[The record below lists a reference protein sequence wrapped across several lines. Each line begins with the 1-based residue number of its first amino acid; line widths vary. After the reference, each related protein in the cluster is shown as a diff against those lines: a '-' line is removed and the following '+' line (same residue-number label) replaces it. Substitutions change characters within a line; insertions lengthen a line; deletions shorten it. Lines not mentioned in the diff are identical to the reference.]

1 MFLST
6 WSVRRPIAMT
16 AFIIILVMLGINAY
30 RKISIDL
37 MPSMDIPY
45 VRIRCEYNGASPEEI
60 EVEVARRIENAVS
73 SINGIKHISS
83 NSLEDK
89 ADISIEFNMG
99 VDVDIAATDVREQ
112 LNRIRDDFPD
122 GVKDPTI
129 NKIDNNATSVVQM
142 FLIGDKSIDEIY
154 DFASD
159 TLANRFSSVSGVGE
173 VRVYGADEMQVHVL
187 VDRNK
192 LSLMNLT
199 MDDVRLAL
207 DKNNLKAPSGRIKQG
222 ESEKNIIFDGEY
234 KDFDDILGI
243 IVSSKNGK
251 RIYLRDIAEVKMIS
265 KEIRTKSFV
274 DGKQAATFNI
284 IKKGEANTLEVI
296 SALRKRFDEV
306 RTNGE
311 IPGGMKLLW
320 FKDAGE
326 FIQASVDDAWGSI
339 MTGVILTALI
349 LFLFLHDVRT
359 TFIVIV
365 SMPISIVVTFA
376 AMHGLGYSFNIMTLL
391 SLGCSVGV
399 LVTNSIVVIENIHS
413 RIRGGDNVSIAAE
426 KGTGEVIVAVA
437 ASALTNVVVFV
448 PVAMMTTMTGRMMA
462 PFAGV
467 MVVATLVSLFISFTL
482 TPILACLLL
491 KVRKTSEGEVNG
503 FVEKLFGPWNRFYGK
518 LCDKFNSSVAWTRR
532 HAMAVFLLTAGFGAV
547 VFFCVVPQVGTSFIP
562 DADQGEMTVRL
573 EFPTNYNIQTTE
585 ARTKEIADQLKT
597 FPAIRGM
604 VVNVGFAPGGG
615 GGQISQAVYVAQI
628 FCKLTKKNERRES
641 IEELLESVRRM
652 LSNTDDCI
660 VTLTSPHVFGGNGAS
675 LQARVSGSDLAE
687 LEKAGRKSVENILRT
702 GLAKDIDS
710 SVRQGKAT
718 VNIVPRRVIL
728 QNLDIPL
735 SSLNNS
741 AKGSLEGLEVGTYRL
756 GSRSFDIRVK
766 QKEER
771 GMMQIEQMSVLPN
784 NGIPLPL
791 NAVAEIREET
801 KPVSISR
808 YDKERAVMI
817 YANPAAGQAL
827 GTVAKAFREEIS
839 KTLPPGYRTNNV
851 GRAERMNETSKEF
864 SEVIVLAVLLT
875 YLLICAILESWTKPL
890 LIMFSVPLGFLGMY
904 LTLFLSGMS
913 MSMMGLL
920 GGVMLIGIVVNNAI
934 LIMDECGN
942 LVRSGVY
949 AHDAMMQAVQN
960 KFRPIVMTSIA
971 AVVGMLPMALGTGLG
986 SELRASCGVG
996 VAGGLTIAS
1005 VLTLY
1010 VIPAFYFLFV
1020 PDNAP
1025 GARHP
1030 WRDFVRTSIGR
1041 IRRFRRS

>member
-16 AFIIILVMLGINAY
+16 AFIIILITLGINAY

-37 MPSMDIPY
+37 MPNMDIPY

-60 EVEVARRIENAVS
+60 EVEVARRIEDAVS

-99 VDVDIAATDVREQ
+99 VDVDVAATDVRER
-112 LNRIRDDFPD
+112 LNRIRDDFPA

-142 FLIGDKSIDEIY
+142 FLIGDKSIDEIF
-154 DFASD
+154 DFADD
-159 TLANRFSSVSGVGE
+159 TLSNRFSSVSGVGE

-187 VDRNK
+187 IDRDK

-199 MDDVRLAL
+199 MDDIRDAL
-207 DKNNLKAPSGRIKQG
+207 ERNNLKSPSGRIKQG

-234 KDFDDILGI
+234 KNFDDILGI
-243 IVSSKNGK
+243 VVSLKNGK
-251 RIYLRDIAEVKMIS
+251 RIYLRDIGEVKMIS

-274 DGKQAATFNI
+274 DGKPAATFNI

-296 SALRKRFDEV
+296 SALRKRFDEI
-306 RTNGE
+306 RRNGE
-311 IPGGMKLLW
+311 IPGGMQLLW

-326 FIQASVDDAWGSI
+326 FIQASVDDAWSSI
-339 MTGVILTALI
+339 LYGVVLTALI

-376 AMHGLGYSFNIMTLL
+376 AMHALGYSFNIMTLL

-399 LVTNSIVVIENIHS
+399 LVTNSIVVIENIYK
-413 RIRGGDNVSIAAE
+413 RIRGGDALDTAAE

-467 MVVATLVSLFISFTL
+467 MVAATLVSLFISFTL

-491 KVRKTSEGEVNG
+491 KGKDAAAEEKG
-503 FVEKLFGPWNRFYGK
+503 FIKKLFTPWNRAYD
-518 LCDKFNSSVAWTRR
+518 LVCEKFNSSIVWTRK
-532 HAMAVFLLTAGFGAV
+532 HAMTVFLLTVIFSAVIYFGI
-547 VFFCVVPQVGTSFIP
+547 VPQVGSSFIP
-562 DADQGEMTVRL
+562 DADQGEMTIRL
-573 EFPTNYNIQTTE
+573 EFPTNYNVQTTE
-585 ARTKEIADQLKT
+585 ARTREIARQIQT
-597 FPAIRGM
+597 HPAVKGM
-604 VVNVGFAPGGG
+604 VVNIGFAPGSG

-628 FCKLTKKNERRES
+628 FCKLSKKNEREES
-641 IEELLESVRRM
+641 IEDILESVRKM
-652 LSNTDDCI
+652 LAKVNDCI
-660 VTLTSPHVFGGNGAS
+660 ITLTYPHIFGGNGAS

-687 LEKAGRKSVENILRT
+687 LEKAGRKSVENIQKT

-718 VNIVPRRVIL
+718 VNLVPRRVIL
-728 QNLDIPL
+728 QNLGIPL
-735 SSLNNS
+735 AALNNS
-741 AKGSLEGLEVGTYRL
+741 AKGSLEGIEVGTYRL

-766 QKEER
+766 QKEEH

-784 NGIPLPL
+784 EGFPLPL
-791 NAVAEIREET
+791 SAVVEIKEET

-827 GTVAKAFREEIS
+827 GTVAKTFREEIS

-864 SEVIVLAVLLT
+864 AEVIVLAVLLT
-875 YLLICAILESWTKPL
+875 YLLICAILESWTKPF
-890 LIMFSVPLGFLGMY
+890 LIMFTVPLGFLGMY
-904 LTLFLSGMS
+904 LTLFLSHMS

-942 LVRSGVY
+942 LIRQGVT
-949 AHDAMMQAVQN
+949 AHDAMLQAVQN

-971 AVVGMLPMALGTGLG
+971 AVAGMLPMALGTGLG

-1005 VLTLY
+1005 ILTLY

-1025 GARHP
+1025 GAKHL
-1030 WRDFVRTSIGR
+1030 WREF
-1041 IRRFRRS
+1041 FRKLFRKKA